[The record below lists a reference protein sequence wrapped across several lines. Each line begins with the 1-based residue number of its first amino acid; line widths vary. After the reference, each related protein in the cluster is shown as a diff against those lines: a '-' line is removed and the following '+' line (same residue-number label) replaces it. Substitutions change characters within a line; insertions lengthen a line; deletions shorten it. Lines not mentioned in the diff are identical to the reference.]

1 MESHQKKKNL
11 ALLEPHLTPALFQ
24 ELRDFWYEH
33 LVDEEDR
40 VLPKAEQNKRWFFG
54 GKELDEICV

>member
-1 MESHQKKKNL
+1 MATEHKKKNL

-24 ELRDFWYEH
+24 EIRDFWYEH
-33 LVDEEDR
+33 ITDEDGLVY
-40 VLPKAEQNKRWFFG
+40 PKFEHVKKWFMG